1 MPRATTAS
9 LFRGASPSWSFVLLA
24 LLSVLAGCK
33 DSPPAASASAAP
45 EPAPSPQ
52 PVRQLVDT
60 PFKKAPRP
68 IIGALRAPLD
78 KLPQVEDFELV
89 GHNPLPNPGDTRP
102 RGRNG
107 PIDIAGDCLYV
118 GNRIGR
124 RTGTGPDF
132 GTPALPPEILIVDI
146 HDPSKPE
153 VVGAVPTIPN
163 ATSREL
169 RTIPDRNTL
178 IVMNFRETGP
188 DSGAVNNYQVYDIT
202 DCRKPVL
209 KQTLSLGVDRPH
221 EFFLWRDPR
230 DPGRFLLLSA
240 IHLGNVREPSLRVF
254 ELRDPPNGPIGPEP
268 VATFMLSPAVPRTE
282 PIDPG
287 AYRDDHFVFNTE
299 KPTNQRNNVHSM
311 SMSQDGSRMYV
322 AHIHAGYYI
331 LDSSR
336 LAQGLPCTPHT
347 VTTDATTNTDPNLC
361 LRKLNPDPN
370 ARVDFTPPYGW
381 TEHSVYPVPGRPYL
395 LVSGERVGVDSC
407 PWSWGTILDV
417 TVERFPQQLSRYMV
431 PENLEANCFPGGPG
445 DPTLL
450 RDFSPHQQLVF
461 PNLFFISWYSAGLR
475 AWDISNPVLP
485 MEVGVFVPKPVPNI
499 VELFRNSPDVW
510 VWSHP
515 ILYNGLIY
523 ISDENN
529 GLYILRYK
537 GARAEE
543 LPQRG
548 RVISNTNF

>member
-1 MPRATTAS
+1 MPRTLAAS
-9 LFRGASPSWSFVLLA
+9 PFRGTPPSRSLALLV

-33 DSPPAASASAAP
+33 DTPPPAASSVR
-45 EPAPSPQ
+45 EPPPTPQ
-52 PVRQLVDT
+52 PVRQYVDT

-68 IIGALRAPLD
+68 IIGALREPVD
-78 KLPQVEDFELV
+78 KLPQVENFELV
-89 GHNPLPNPGDTRP
+89 GYNPLPNPGDTRP

-107 PIDIAGDCLYV
+107 PIDISGDCLYV

-146 HDPSKPE
+146 HDPSKPQ
-153 VVGAVPTIPN
+153 VVGALPAIPN

-169 RTIPDRNTL
+169 RTIPERNTL

-202 DCRKPVL
+202 DCRQPVL

-221 EFFLWRDPR
+221 EFFLWKDPR

-299 KPTNQRNNVHSM
+299 KPTTQRNNVHSM
-311 SMSQDGSRMYV
+311 SMSQDGSRTYV
-322 AHIHAGYYI
+322 AHIHGGYYI

-336 LAQGLPCTPHT
+336 LAQGLPCTTHT

-361 LRKLNPDPN
+361 LRKLNPDPA

-407 PWSWGTILDV
+407 PWSWGTILDI
-417 TVERFPQQLSRYMV
+417 TVERFPQQVSRYMV

-445 DPTLL
+445 DPAHL

-485 MEVGVFVPKPVPNI
+485 MEVGVYVPKPVPDI

-529 GLYILRYK
+529 GLYIVRYK

-543 LPQRG
+543 LPQQG